1 MDILICKLI
10 YPNDPTKT
18 LVAHQHFVGFF
29 DCNSIVL
36 YSISSVLGK
45 EYKVFYGGSKVN
57 PLCFLLVGDL
67 KNKCNLR
74 ADSFID
80 CSKSYRIELD
90 NTININKLSCRN
102 IPKDVR
108 EKQKKKE
115 KPKKKKSKPNKKLKK
130 KKRKRQKKKR
140 KPKKKNKKKKTQ
152 ILKKPTKN

>member
-45 EYKVFYGGSKVN
+45 EYKVFYSGSKVN

-90 NTININKLSCRN
+90 TTITINKLSCRN
-102 IPKDVR
+102 IPNDIR
-108 EKQKKKE
+108 EKIEERIKIV
-115 KPKKKKSKPNKKLKK
+115 
-130 KKRKRQKKKR
+130 
-140 KPKKKNKKKKTQ
+140 KKNGKHTEYSIKLSDFVKYNPKV
-152 ILKKPTKN
+152 KR

>member
-36 YSISSVLGK
+36 YSISSILGK
-45 EYKVFYGGSKVN
+45 EYKVFVENSSN
-57 PLCFLLVGDL
+57 PLYFLLSGDM

-74 ADSFID
+74 VDSFID

-90 NTININKLSCRN
+90 NTINISKLSCRN
-102 IPKDVR
+102 IPNDIR
-108 EKQKKKE
+108 EKIE
-115 KPKKKKSKPNKKLKK
+115 ERSKIV
-130 KKRKRQKKKR
+130 
-140 KPKKKNKKKKTQ
+140 KKNGKHTEYSIKLSDFVKYNPKV
-152 ILKKPTKN
+152 KR